1 MGQSSS
7 AVWAN
12 LTSAPTA
19 QAVNSKLD
27 LIEPT
32 SFESSNGI
40 GVRGELSGQRIVLG
54 NTALM
59 DEEKVAWKA
68 LSAQAEALRSEGAS
82 VMYLAADRRL
92 VGLIAVADP
101 VRPNTLE
108 ALDALRAE
116 GLTVIMATGDGLTTA
131 RRWPPGAASLRYSV
145 KSSRE
150 ISCSLSSGRRSKAG

>member
-32 SFESSNGI
+32 SFESSSGI
-40 GVRGELSGQRIVLG
+40 AVRGELSGQRIVLG

-101 VRPNTLE
+101 VRPNT
-108 ALDALRAE
+108 A
-116 GLTVIMATGDGLTTA
+116 
-131 RRWPPGAASLRYSV
+131 YSGQ
-145 KSSRE
+145 RD
-150 ISCSLSSGRRSKAG
+150 R